1 LMMTEYST
9 QIKTKQKKVKACHIS
24 LF

>member
-1 LMMTEYST
+1 LLMTEYST
-9 QIKTKQKKVKACHIS
+9 QTKTKQKKVKACHIL